1 MNFVKINQLI
11 TMDYHITDVFAMNQF
26 WQNNHVFDTVFHT
39 GRPTSALLYV
49 EDCAVEYILEDNTR
63 IYAKKGEIV
72 YIPQQ
77 TKYKTVFHQ
86 TIQGKTSTM
95 LIEFTTLNKNYVPF
109 VFSSHIMK
117 FSDDNDIYKA
127 LFMEIISLYLLPVQ
141 PIAVIKSILYK
152 FLSELSSARRLKNI
166 YSKEFSQIA
175 EGILYLEN
183 SASYEKN
190 ISEIAA
196 MCHVSTSCF
205 RRLFK
210 KYSGLSPVQYQIAVK
225 IDHAKKLLRSNT
237 MTVNEIAEKLG
248 FHDTAYFCKCFK
260 RQTGMTAKEYLKRS
274 QTL

>member
-1 MNFVKINQLI
+1 MNFVEINQLI

-26 WQNNHVFDTVFHT
+26 WQNNHVFDAVFHT

-77 TKYKTVFHQ
+77 TKYKTVFNQ

-95 LIEFTTLNKNYVPF
+95 LVEFSTLNKNYVPF

-152 FLSELSSARRLKNI
+152 LLSELSSARRLKNI

-183 SASYEKN
+183 CASYEKN

-210 KYSGLSPVQYQIAVK
+210 KYSGLSPVQYQIAIK

-237 MTVNEIAEKLG
+237 MTVNEIAEKLE
-248 FHDTAYFCKCFK
+248 FNDTAYFCKCFK
-260 RQTGMTAKEYLKRS
+260 RQTGMTAKEYLKQS